1 MAPHLRRLAGGA
13 AAAVALLA
21 ISAGSAG
28 AHPWRPPGHGSAVFV
43 QTDNASGNAIV
54 AYDRA
59 GDGTLV
65 RSGIYPTGGDGG
77 QLDGSVVDHT
87 ASEGALTY
95 DAGSH
100 ELYAVNAG
108 SNSVTAFHVDGD
120 QLTRRTVIADVGD
133 FPVSVAVRGGLVYV
147 LSARNGGAIE
157 GFRQVG
163 PFFTRVPFSTRA
175 LGLDPA
181 QTPEFT
187 STPGEVTFSPNG
199 RQLVVTTK
207 NGANSIDV
215 FNLGPL
221 GMPAARPAVTTLA
234 GAAPFGVSFDAAG
247 QLTVAE
253 AGPNAVA
260 RFALSPTGQLSS
272 TGSVATGQMATCWII
287 AVGDELYASNAGSG
301 TLSEVADAPGQA
313 LSLTGSAA
321 AGDGTVDA
329 TATPDG
335 RFVYAQSGAT
345 GTLTAFKVGADGTL
359 TRVGSYT
366 VPGAVGGEGVVAP

>member
-1 MAPHLRRLAGGA
+1 MTPLLRRLAGGA
-13 AAAVALLA
+13 ASAVALFA
-21 ISAGSAG
+21 VSAGSAR
-28 AHPWRPPGHGSAVFV
+28 AHQWQPPGHGSAVFV
-43 QTDNASGNAIV
+43 QTDSASGNAIV

-77 QLDGSVVDHT
+77 QLAGSVVDHT

-95 DAGSH
+95 DSGSH

-108 SNSVTAFHVDGD
+108 SNSVTALHVDGD
-120 QLTRRTVIADVGD
+120 QLTGRTIIPDVGD
-133 FPVSVAVRGGLVYV
+133 FPVSVAVRSGLVYV
-147 LSARNGGAIE
+147 LSARDGGAIE
-157 GFRQVG
+157 GFRQFG

-207 NGANSIDV
+207 NGGNSIDV

-221 GMPAARPAVTTLA
+221 GIPAARPAVTSLA
-234 GAAPFGVSFDAAG
+234 GAVPFGVSFDAAG

-260 RFALSPTGQLSS
+260 RFTLSPTGQLSS
-272 TGSVATGQMATCWII
+272 TGSLATGQMATCWII
-287 AVGDELYASNAGSG
+287 AVGHELYASNAGND

-313 LSLTGSAA
+313 LSLTGSAP
-321 AGDGTVDA
+321 AGAGTVDA
-329 TATPDG
+329 AATPNG
-335 RFVYAQSGAT
+335 RFVYAQGGAA
-345 GTLTAFKVGADGTL
+345 GTLTAFKVDADETL
-359 TRVGSYT
+359 TSVGSYT